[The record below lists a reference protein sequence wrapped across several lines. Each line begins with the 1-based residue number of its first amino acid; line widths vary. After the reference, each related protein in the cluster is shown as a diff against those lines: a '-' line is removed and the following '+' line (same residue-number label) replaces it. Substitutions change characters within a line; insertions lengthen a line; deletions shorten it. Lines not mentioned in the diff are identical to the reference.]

1 MANRTADGR
10 RVTDGLRRPLP
21 GPAAGVSALRTP
33 QSLRDA
39 VEAFEEIGVHE
50 LIFDPTV
57 PDLNEVDRLAD
68 ALL

>member
-1 MANRTADGR
+1 VAD
-10 RVTDGLRRPLP
+10 
-21 GPAAGVSALRTP
+21 SALRTP

-39 VEAFEEIGVHE
+39 VKAFEEVGVHE

-68 ALL
+68 TLL